1 MEIYKDL
8 NSSEKQQF
16 ANLLNS
22 QSKNKIEEGKIFE
35 ATVTKISPK
44 YCWVY
49 LDGLKSEPAID
60 INEIKE
66 MNIFDQIK
74 EGSKIKIVVEN
85 LESKSGE
92 IIVSASKAKKIE
104 GWNKLL
110 EKYEKNEVIKIKIK
124 SKIKGGYVCE
134 ESETK
139 HLLFMPASQLSN
151 RPTKESFNVI
161 NTEMDVKIIQADRK
175 RANLCCSRRE
185 LITENKK
192 GDKIKIFDK
201 YNVGDRVDD
210 AIIKSI
216 TDWGL
221 FFEINGE
228 IDALCH
234 SSCCSYQRIENL
246 NDMFEVGQKIP
257 VEVISIDDKKLQIGV
272 SIKALLKN
280 PFDNIDNYKVGNIY
294 KVTVKKILAYGVFCE
309 LEDSLIALLHQSEIS
324 WTEKNPFPKN
334 YFKLDQKIDAQILS
348 IDKETQ
354 RVSISYKL
362 TQENPYETVSKTFSK
377 DDPIDVTVSD
387 KNDSGLFVKL
397 PGVGLDA
404 YLHQN
409 QLSWSGNGKDQMDKI
424 NKGEKI
430 KVKIVDISVENR
442 KILVS
447 KKALE
452 QDPMNFWSQ
461 KKVDDI
467 LTTKVISVDKRGLI
481 VKPEGSDFEVFIKK
495 NQIAIQSEDARS
507 ERFTV
512 SDRVDAAVTEISM
525 EKRKVSLSIKRVEE
539 INNEIAIKN
548 YSDLSS
554 GKSLP
559 FANLSEKLD
568 NKDKKD
574 KDK

>member
-1 MEIYKDL
+1 MEIYKDI
-8 NSSEKQQF
+8 NSTENKEF
-16 ANLLNS
+16 ANLLNQ
-22 QSKNKIEEGKIFE
+22 QSSSKIEEGKIFE
-35 ATVTKISPK
+35 ATVTKISNK

-66 MNIFDQIK
+66 IDLYDKIK
-74 EGSKIKIVVEN
+74 EGSKLKIVVEN

-104 GWNKLL
+104 GWETLL
-110 EKYEKNEVIKIKIK
+110 KKYEDNEIIKIKIK
-124 SKIKGGYVCE
+124 NKIKGGFVCE
-134 ESETK
+134 EISTK
-139 HLLFMPASQLSN
+139 HLLFMPASQLSG
-151 RPTKESFNVI
+151 RPTKETQNVI
-161 NTEMDVKIIQADRK
+161 NSEMEVKIIQADRK

-192 GDKIKIFDK
+192 GDKIKIFEK

-216 TDWGL
+216 TDWGM

-246 NDMFEVGQKIP
+246 HDIFEVGQKIP
-257 VEVISIDDKKLQIGV
+257 VEIISKDEKKMQIGV

-280 PFDNIDNYKVGNIY
+280 PFDNIENYKIGEDYDVII
-294 KVTVKKILAYGVFCE
+294 KKILAYGVFCE

-324 WTEKNPFPKN
+324 WTEKNAFPKN
-334 YFKLDQKIDAQILS
+334 YFKIGQKIKARILS
-348 IDKETQ
+348 IDKDAQ
-354 RVSISYKL
+354 RISISHKL
-362 TQENPYETVSKTFSK
+362 TLENPYKKVL
-377 DDPIDVTVSD
+377 DMYGIDSTIEVNIKEKNENGLIVTIPNV
-387 KNDSGLFVKL
+387 NI
-397 PGVGLDA
+397 DA
-404 YLHQN
+404 FLHQN
-409 QLSWSGNGKDQMDKI
+409 QLSWSSP
-424 NKGEKI
+424 NKEVVNQLKKGDKI
-430 KVKIVDISVENR
+430 KVKIVDVSVDNR

-447 KKALE
+447 KKALDK
-452 QDPMNFWSQ
+452 DPMEFWSD
-461 KKVDDI
+461 KKIDDI
-467 LTTKVISVDKRGLI
+467 LTTKVISVDKKGLT
-481 VKPEGSDFEVFIKK
+481 VKPESSEFEIFIKK
-495 NQIAIQSEDARS
+495 SQIAIQSEDARS

-512 SDRVDAAVTEISM
+512 SDRVDAAITEISM

-539 INNEIAIKN
+539 INNEIALKN

-568 NKDKKD
+568 KKDKK
-574 KDK
+574 

>member
-8 NSSEKQQF
+8 NSNKNKEF
-16 ANLLNS
+16 ASLLDN
-22 QSKNKIEEGKIFE
+22 QTIKKIEEGKIFE
-35 ATVTKISPK
+35 ATITKISNK

-66 MNIFDQIK
+66 INLFDKIK
-74 EGSKIKIVVEN
+74 EGSKLKIVVEN

-92 IIVSASKAKKIE
+92 IIVSAAKAKKIE
-104 GWNKLL
+104 GWEILL
-110 EKYEKNEVIKIKIK
+110 KKYENNEIIKIKVK
-124 SKIKGGYVCE
+124 NKIKGGFVCE
-134 ESETK
+134 EIETK

-151 RPTKESFNVI
+151 RPQKDNSNVI
-161 NTEMDVKIIQADRK
+161 NAEMEVKIIQADKK

-185 LITENKK
+185 LISENKK
-192 GDKIKIFDK
+192 GDKIKIFEK
-201 YNVGDRVDD
+201 YNVGDKIED
-210 AIIKSI
+210 AVIKSV

-246 NDMFEVGQKIP
+246 NDIFEIGQKIP
-257 VEVISIDDKKLQIGV
+257 VEVISKDDKKLQIGV
-272 SIKALLKN
+272 SIKALLQN
-280 PFDNIDNYKVGNIY
+280 PFDNINKYKVGDIY
-294 KVTVKKILAYGVFCE
+294 NVKVTKILTYGVFCE

-324 WTEKNPFPKN
+324 WTEKNPIPKN
-334 YFKLDQKIDAQILS
+334 HFKLGQIINVKIMS
-348 IDKETQ
+348 IDKDAQ
-354 RVSISYKL
+354 RVSVSFKA
-362 TQENPYETVSKTFSK
+362 TQDNPYEVVEKNYSKEKSIEVEVSE
-377 DDPIDVTVSD
+377 
-387 KNDSGLFVKL
+387 KNDNGVFVRI
-397 PGVGLDA
+397 LDA
-404 YLHQN
+404 NVEGYLHQN
-409 QLSWSGNGKDQMDKI
+409 QISWQGNPTE
-424 NKGEKI
+424 NLEKI
-430 KVKIVDISVENR
+430 KKGTKILVKIVDISVENR

-452 QDPMNFWSQ
+452 KDPMEFWSG
-461 KKVDDI
+461 KNIDDI
-467 LTTKVISVDKRGLI
+467 LTTKVVSVDKKGLV
-481 VKPEGSDFEVFIKK
+481 VKPEGSDLEIFIKK

-512 SDRVDAAVTEISM
+512 SDRVDAAITEISM

-539 INNEIAIKN
+539 INNEIALKN

-559 FANLSEKLD
+559 FANLSEKLGK
-568 NKDKKD
+568 KDKK
-574 KDK
+574 

>member
-1 MEIYKDL
+1 MEIFKDL
-8 NSSEKQQF
+8 NSNANKEF
-16 ANLLNS
+16 ANLLNN
-22 QSKNKIEEGKIFE
+22 QSKNKIEEGKIYE
-35 ATVTKISPK
+35 AIVTKISPK

-49 LDGLKSEPAID
+49 LDQLKSEPAID

-66 MNIFDQIK
+66 INLFDKIK

-104 GWNKLL
+104 GWETLL
-110 EKYEKNEVIKIKIK
+110 KKYENNEIIKIKIK
-124 SKIKGGYVCE
+124 NKIKGGYVCE
-134 ESETK
+134 ETETK

-151 RPTKESFNVI
+151 RPTKETHNVI
-161 NTEMDVKIIQADRK
+161 NSEMDVKIIQADRK

-185 LITENKK
+185 LISENKK
-192 GDKIKIFDK
+192 GDKQKIFEK
-201 YNVGDRVDD
+201 YNIGDRVDD

-257 VEVISIDDKKLQIGV
+257 IEIISKDEKKMQIGV

-280 PFDNIDNYKVGNIY
+280 PFDNIQNYKVGENY
-294 KVTVKKILAYGVFCE
+294 TVTVKKILAYGIFCE
-309 LEDSLIALLHQSEIS
+309 LEDSLIALLHQSEMS

-334 YFKLDQKIDAQILS
+334 YFKIGQKISVQIIS
-348 IDKETQ
+348 IDKDAQ
-354 RVSISYKL
+354 RVSVSYKL
-362 TQENPYETVSKTFSK
+362 TQENPYEKVISKFGK
-377 DDPIDVTVSD
+377 DSEIEVVIKEKNENGLIVTLPDVEIDA
-387 KNDSGLFVKL
+387 F
-397 PGVGLDA
+397 
-404 YLHQN
+404 LHQN
-409 QLSWSGNGKDQMDKI
+409 QLSWSGNTKDQLEKL

-430 KVKIVDISVENR
+430 KVKIVDISVEER

-452 QDPMNFWSQ
+452 KDPMEFWAS
-461 KKVDDI
+461 KKIDDI
-467 LTTKVISVDKRGLI
+467 LTTKVISVDKKGLL
-481 VKPEGSDFEVFIKK
+481 VKPEGSEFEVFIKK
-495 NQIAIQSEDARS
+495 NQIAIQNEDARS

-512 SDRVDAAVTEISM
+512 SDRVDAAIIELSL
-525 EKRKVSLSIKRVEE
+525 EKRKVGLSIKRVEE
-539 INNEIAIKN
+539 INNEIALKN

-568 NKDKKD
+568 KKDKK
-574 KDK
+574 

>member
-8 NSSEKQQF
+8 NSSEQKEF
-16 ANLLNS
+16 ANLLDT
-22 QSKNKIEEGKIFE
+22 QSNLKIEEGKIFE
-35 ATVTKISPK
+35 ATVTKISQK

-49 LDGLKSEPAID
+49 LEGLKSEPAID

-66 MNIFDQIK
+66 IELFDKIK
-74 EGSKIKIVVEN
+74 EGSKLKIVVEN
-85 LESKSGE
+85 LESKSGD

-104 GWNKLL
+104 GWETLL
-110 EKYEKNEVIKIKIK
+110 KKYENNELIKIKIK
-124 SKIKGGYVCE
+124 NKIKGGFVCE
-134 ESETK
+134 ETDTK

-151 RPTKESFNVI
+151 RPMKDNQNILNS
-161 NTEMDVKIIQADRK
+161 EMEVKIIQADRR

-185 LITENKK
+185 VISENRK
-192 GDKIKIFDK
+192 GDKLKIFEK
-201 YNVGDRVDD
+201 YNIGDRIDD
-210 AIIKSI
+210 AIIKSV

-257 VEVISIDDKKLQIGV
+257 LEIISKDEKKLQIGV

-280 PFDNIDNYKVGNIY
+280 PFDNIGNYKVGNEYEVI
-294 KVTVKKILAYGVFCE
+294 VKKILAYGVFCE

-324 WTEKNPFPKN
+324 YTEKNPLPKN
-334 YFKLDQKIDAQILS
+334 YFKLGEKIKVQILN

-354 RVSISYKL
+354 RVSVSYKL
-362 TQENPYETVSKTFSK
+362 TQKNPYELLKEKIGK
-377 DDPIDVTVSD
+377 DSIVEVKVAD
-387 KNDSGLFVKL
+387 KNESGVIVKFEDYNL
-397 PGVGLDA
+397 EG
-404 YLHQN
+404 YLHLN
-409 QLSWSGNGKDQMDKI
+409 QLSWNSNNKELLDKI
-424 NKGEKI
+424 RKGDTI

-447 KKALE
+447 KKATE
-452 QDPMNFWSQ
+452 NDPMRFWSD
-461 KKVDDI
+461 KKVNDI
-467 LTTKVISVDKRGLI
+467 LTTKVMSVDKKGLI
-481 VKPEGSDFEVFIKK
+481 VKPLESDFEVFIKK
-495 NQIAIQSEDARS
+495 NQIAIQNEDARS

-512 SDRVDAAVTEISM
+512 SDKVDAAITELSM
-525 EKRKVSLSIKRVEE
+525 EKRKVVLSIKRVEE
-539 INNEIAIKN
+539 INNEIALKN

-568 NKDKKD
+568 NKDKD
-574 KDK
+574 KK